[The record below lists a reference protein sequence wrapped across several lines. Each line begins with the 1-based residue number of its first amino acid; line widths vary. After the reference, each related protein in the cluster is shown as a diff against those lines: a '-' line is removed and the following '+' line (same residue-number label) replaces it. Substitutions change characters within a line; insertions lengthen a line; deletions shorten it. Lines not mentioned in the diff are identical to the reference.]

1 MAITTERTYLRAV
14 PAERLPPPARS
25 AGMLGWL
32 RQNLFSSPGN
42 IVLTLLSIL
51 FIVWAVPPLLRFF
64 LFDAVWSGSDRAAC
78 LSSPAN
84 PDPGACW
91 AFVRVWFSYFAY
103 GFYPFA
109 ARWRVDVF
117 FLALAFGIGWLA
129 WLSAPRR
136 DLGAVYFF
144 MVLPVVS
151 YLFLSGAPR
160 LGAASW
166 SRS

>member
-91 AFVRVWFSYFAY
+91 AFVRVWFSYFVY

-109 ARWRVDVF
+109 ARWRAGDGGGGKIRFSGTIMERVERAKHD
-117 FLALAFGIGWLA
+117 AGRRGIA
-129 WLSAPRR
+129 RER
-136 DLGAVYFF
+136 
-144 MVLPVVS
+144 
-151 YLFLSGAPR
+151 
-160 LGAASW
+160 
-166 SRS
+166 